1 MTPGRLG
8 RASRAL
14 TPSYLLQTRV
24 TCSKVKKYG
33 RRSLNHCRAPDT
45 SPRSTLRPQ
54 RDQRHRSA
62 PGSRP
67 VRTRSELSPRPIR
80 PRRPILSAPAFCQK
94 LTPCRVSAAQWGGEA
109 SCESLRDL
117 GGGEPASP
125 HCPRHC
131 PNAKQPRAQTCGRPC
146 RRQTQVYAVSRRRTH
161 RSLRELAVDLP
172 PKNTRFPSGIR
183 VRCDFGS
190 SLFMFCPS

>member
-1 MTPGRLG
+1 M
-8 RASRAL
+8 
-14 TPSYLLQTRV
+14 
-24 TCSKVKKYG
+24 
-33 RRSLNHCRAPDT
+33 NHCKAPDT

-67 VRTRSELSPRPIR
+67 VRTRSELSPRPVVPSCLHLPSARNLR
-80 PRRPILSAPAFCQK
+80 PAESVRPSGAARRAASRSVTSA
-94 LTPCRVSAAQWGGEA
+94 
-109 SCESLRDL
+109 LR
-117 GGGEPASP
+117 GGEPASP

-172 PKNTRFPSGIR
+172 PKNTRFPSGTDTR
-183 VRCDFGS
+183 A
-190 SLFMFCPS
+190 L

>member
-1 MTPGRLG
+1 M
-8 RASRAL
+8 
-14 TPSYLLQTRV
+14 
-24 TCSKVKKYG
+24 
-33 RRSLNHCRAPDT
+33 NHCKAPDT

-67 VRTRSELSPRPIR
+67 VRTKSELSPRPIR

-172 PKNTRFPSGIR
+172 PKNTRFPSGTDTR
-183 VRCDFGS
+183 A
-190 SLFMFCPS
+190 L